1 MDSGGV
7 ELQNHFFKYQGLRL
21 RYVEQGVGPA
31 VIMLHGASLGSSADV
46 FLRNLPLLAAKG
58 YRAIAYDQP
67 GFGLSENPADF
78 GLEFR
83 QNSILGLMEELH
95 LEKATL
101 VGHSQAGNFAFNLG
115 FQQPKRINHV
125 VILGTGTLL
134 PPLPDGEGSKKGPV
148 EGREGTPQEPDIDA
162 TRKLLA
168 SNLFQ
173 QELITNEELALRHN
187 RSIGKNFKAF
197 LERGRV
203 PRKIKKAVDPP
214 WGKLAA
220 SPVPILLIYGREE
233 RANAFER
240 ATLLKKQ
247 YPSLNLHIVKNCK
260 HLVPWDAAERWVN
273 LAADFFQNNDQID

>member
-46 FLRNLPLLAAKG
+46 FLRNLPLLAAKS

-67 GFGLSENPADF
+67 GFGLSENPTDF

-115 FQQPKRINHV
+115 FQLPKRINHV

-134 PPLPDGEGSKKGPV
+134 PPLPDGEESKKGPV

-214 WGKLAA
+214 WKKLAA
-220 SPVPILLIYGREE
+220 SPVPVLLIYGRED

-247 YPSLNLHIVKNCK
+247 YPSLNFISSKIANTLFLGMPLSVGLI
-260 HLVPWDAAERWVN
+260 
-273 LAADFFQNNDQID
+273 

>member
-134 PPLPDGEGSKKGPV
+134 PPLPDGEGAKKGSV
-148 EGREGTPQEPDIDA
+148 EGREGTLQEPDNDA
-162 TRKLLA
+162 TRKHLA
-168 SNLFQ
+168 SNLFHQ
-173 QELITNEELALRHN
+173 KLITNEELALRHK

-203 PRKIKKAVDPP
+203 TRKIKKAVDPP

-220 SPVPILLIYGREE
+220 SPVPILLIYGRED

>member
-1 MDSGGV
+1 MNSGGV

-21 RYVEQGVGPA
+21 RYVEEGVGPA

-46 FLRNLPLLAAKG
+46 FLRNLPLFAAKG

-67 GFGLSENPADF
+67 GFGLSENPTNF

-115 FQQPKRINHV
+115 FQQPKRINYV

-134 PPLPDGEGSKKGPV
+134 PPLPDREGAKKTPA
-148 EGREGTPQEPDIDA
+148 EGRDGTPQEPDIDA

-168 SNLFQ
+168 SNLFH

-187 RSIGKNFKAF
+187 RSIGKNFQAF
-197 LERGRV
+197 LERRRV
-203 PRKIKKAVDPP
+203 PRKIKKALDPP
-214 WGKLAA
+214 WTKLAV
-220 SPVPILLIYGREE
+220 SPVPVLLIYGKED
-233 RANAFER
+233 RANAFKR

-247 YPSLNLHIVKNCK
+247 YPSLSLHIVENCK

-273 LAADFFQNNDQID
+273 LAADFFQNSDRKD